1 MPRFPVDEK
10 NIDGAKATL
19 TGSDYRHIV
28 KVLRMKEGDPITLFD
43 GRALEYEGRISLVG
57 SREILVDIV
66 SSRKVETDSPLRITL
81 LQGLPKG
88 EKMDFIVEKATEIGV
103 HTIVP
108 VVTER
113 SQFRTADKRN
123 RWERIALE
131 ASKQCGR
138 TIPPVIENTLNYD
151 EAIKCS
157 KQYELAI
164 ILRVGSQVSLKD
176 FLNNPL
182 QHPKNIIV
190 LIGPEG
196 GFSENEVLLACE
208 MGFTSLG
215 LGPRTLRTETA
226 GIAFLSIIQFH
237 HGDL

>member
-10 NIDGAKATL
+10 NIDGSKATL
-19 TGSDYRHIV
+19 TGTDYRHIT
-28 KVLRMKEGDPITLFD
+28 KVLRMKEGDAITLFD
-43 GRALEYEGRISLVG
+43 GRAMEYEGRISLVG
-57 SREILVDIV
+57 SREIQVDIF

-88 EKMDFIVEKATEIGV
+88 EKMDYIVEKTTEIGV

-108 VVTER
+108 VITER
-113 SQFRTADKRN
+113 SQVRTADKRN
-123 RWERIALE
+123 RWGRIALE

-138 TIPPVIENTLNYD
+138 TTPPAIENTLNFI
-151 EAIKCS
+151 EAIKFS
-157 KQYELAI
+157 VGSDLAI
-164 ILRVGSQVSLKD
+164 ILHVGSQVSLKEL
-176 FLNNPL
+176 LNNPL

-190 LIGPEG
+190 LVGPEG